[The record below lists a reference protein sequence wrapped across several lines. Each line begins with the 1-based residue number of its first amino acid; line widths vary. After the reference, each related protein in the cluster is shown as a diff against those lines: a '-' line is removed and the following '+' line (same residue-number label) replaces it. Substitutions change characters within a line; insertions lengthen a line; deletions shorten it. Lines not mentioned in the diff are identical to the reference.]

1 MGSVYGAEAAR
12 KAKLKAYNLNPNVP
26 EWGPISELQGKKT
39 SAPPHK
45 SMEDLQKG
53 LTINPPSVN
62 ISFKCA
68 PDPFAE
74 GEECLVYHGYDVTG
88 KRKVVLKKYKRE
100 GQEFNSLDCYIREL
114 KVRTIVNTYVQSFN
128 DDKLKPSTAIQ
139 VSVHPVEIIQC
150 QGSQQVYMLE
160 SFLSGNIEKYNNNA
174 GIASCKAEESDM
186 MQAFSHYSW
195 VKSGKSLLICDLQVN
210 ILCVF
215 YPYFT
220 LLKCYSLLSYNT
232 VKNGTDSQYLYL
244 PYSTVLHYDI
254 DT

>member
-1 MGSVYGAEAAR
+1 MGSIYGAEAAR
-12 KAKLKAYNLNPNVP
+12 KAKLKAYKLNATIPD
-26 EWGPISELQGKKT
+26 WGCISEVQGKKT

-53 LTINPPSVN
+53 LTINPPSIS

-74 GEECLVYHGYDVTG
+74 GEECLVYHGYDITG
-88 KRKVVLKKYKRE
+88 NKKVVLKKYKRE
-100 GQEFNSLDCYIREL
+100 GPEFNSLDCYMKEL
-114 KVRTIVNTYVQSFN
+114 KVRTIVNTYIQSFI
-128 DDKLKPSTAIQ
+128 DDKLRPSTTIQ

-150 QGSQQVYMLE
+150 QGLQQVYMLE

-195 VKSGKSLLICDLQVN
+195 VKSGKSLLICDLQVSN
-210 ILCVF
+210 TQL
-215 YPYFT
+215 T
-220 LLKCYSLLSYNT
+220 THLS
-232 VKNGTDSQYLYL
+232 
-244 PYSTVLHYDI
+244 
-254 DT
+254 